1 MALQSARAKR
11 AWRTVWSSVLVLGL
25 VVSLAPAAM
34 AEHFADT
41 VELEGATPVDA
52 AVAFSQETFPNGAEE
67 AVLGRDNAFADS
79 LASGVLQST
88 RPLLLTS
95 TATLSAPTDAELK
108 RLKVKTVHILGGVAA
123 VSPAVEQQL
132 VAAGYTVRRHSGP
145 TRIETAIAVARVGAP
160 AAGSVLIAR
169 AFATGTDQTQAF
181 ADSLA
186 AGAWSAATQ
195 RPVLLTESERLSAAT
210 GEYLQSA
217 KPARAY
223 VVGGTGA
230 VSEAAAAQI
239 QALGIQV
246 ERVSGA
252 TRFHTA
258 VEVARRRGMNDGSQ
272 APETVL
278 LEGQAA
284 DSWAAGF
291 AAAAYAAKKNAAVL
305 LANGTALPEP
315 TTAFLTAGDDSMG
328 LLCAPGVSTEAC
340 DAAATTL
347 EKRAAAAI
355 TMTQTTVPQYGTI
368 SGTVTPPE
376 DVVSLTA
383 SGCGLDN
390 KAVVVNQDGTF
401 TTRIDGAPGQCTLT
415 FSLTTNDGSVS
426 KTFPLTVTDP
436 IPATAAPELVKA
448 ETVSTSA
455 AIATVRYVFS
465 EPVKATVY
473 EGSPPAIG
481 PDKFLLYEPRTTTA
495 ASDTRRY
502 KGQPLVA
509 NQPPTVRR
517 DPANN
522 KAVLVDFARAAY
534 DAATTA
540 AVERHAAEDVEGTW
554 NPPHS
559 VPLKTATL
567 PGGRTVAEDLTA
579 VGAATTTGA
588 PAGKFLVPFTFDAAF
603 APADLPAASDYR
615 VVTDAGWILSGQTV
629 AVSDKT
635 HTVQFD
641 PTLARKAG
649 APAFCTSDCPT
660 LQQAVSGVRRG
671 FVVSS
676 VARRPSQGQPTAAN
690 GVTVLADLMSATA
703 NVATRT
709 VDFTFDE
716 AVQATSPLPTAFK
729 VYQDDGTT
737 LTSVQV
743 TAVSATVVRAT
754 FDALSKLVVG
764 ATVDEGA
771 VATTAG
777 KNAPAGVGIT
787 VTFAAGEL
795 LAPSLESGTAAL
807 TSTDPSSGARTWKIT
822 WVFDRVVQ
830 TPNLGGLLVY
840 TSDGKRYGR
849 DGGDAPGDP
858 ALTDCAQTDGRTMT
872 CNITFPTSAKTPA
885 LVSVLWR
892 TAEGAEPVAGVRYE
906 NIERSVR
913 L

>member
-1 MALQSARAKR
+1 M
-11 AWRTVWSSVLVLGL
+11 WSSVLVLGL

-52 AVAFSQETFPNGAEE
+52 AVAFSQETFPTGAEE
-67 AVLGRDNAFADS
+67 AVLGRDDAFADS

-160 AAGSVLIAR
+160 AAGGVLIAR
-169 AFATGTDQTQAF
+169 AFASGADQTQAF

-186 AGAWSAATQ
+186 AGAWSADSQ

-210 GEYLQSA
+210 GAYLQSA

-223 VVGGTGA
+223 VIGGTGA
-230 VSEAAAAQI
+230 ISEAAAAQI

-258 VEVARRRGMNDGSQ
+258 VEVAQRRGMTDGSQ

-284 DSWAAGF
+284 NSWAAGF

-315 TTAFLTAGDDSMG
+315 TTTFLAAGDDSMD

-347 EKRAAAAI
+347 EKRASATI
-355 TMTQTTVPQYGTI
+355 TMTQTTVAQYGTI

-383 SGCGLDN
+383 NGCGLD
-390 KAVVVNQDGTF
+390 KKSVVVNQDGTF
-401 TTRIDGAPGQCTLT
+401 TTRIEGAPGQCTLT
-415 FSLTTNDGSVS
+415 FVLRSGDGSTS

-436 IPATAAPELVKA
+436 IPATTAPELVKA

-455 AIATVRYVFS
+455 SIATVRYVFS
-465 EPVKATVY
+465 EPLKATVY
-473 EGSPPAIG
+473 EGNPPAIG
-481 PDKFLLYEPRTTTA
+481 PERFLLYEPRTTTA
-495 ASDTRRY
+495 ASEARRH
-502 KGQPLVA
+502 KAQPLAA

-522 KAVLVDFARAAY
+522 RAVLVDFARAAY

-540 AVERHAAEDVEGTW
+540 AVERRAAEDVEGTW

-567 PGGRTVAEDLTA
+567 PGGRTIAEDLVA
-579 VGAATTTGA
+579 VGAATTAGA
-588 PAGKFLVPFTFDAAF
+588 PAGQFTVPFTFDAAF
-603 APADLPAASDYR
+603 APADLPPASNYR
-615 VVTDAGWILSGQTV
+615 VVTDAGWILAGRTL

-641 PTLARKAG
+641 PTQSRKAG
-649 APAFCTSDCPT
+649 APAFCTNDCPT

-671 FVVSS
+671 FVLSS
-676 VARRPSQGQPTAAN
+676 VTRRPTQSQPTTAN
-690 GVTVLADLMSATA
+690 GVTARADLMSATA
-703 NVATRT
+703 DVATRT
-709 VDFTFDE
+709 VDYTFDE
-716 AVQATSPLPTAFK
+716 AVQAASPLPAAFK
-729 VYQDDGTT
+729 VYQDDGSTMT
-737 LTSVQV
+737 AMQA

-754 FDALSKLVVG
+754 FATLSKLVVG

-771 VATTAG
+771 VSTAAG
-777 KNAPAGVGIT
+777 VNAPAGVGIT

-795 LAPSLESGTAAL
+795 LAPTLESGTAAL
-807 TSTDPSSGARTWKIT
+807 TSTDPATGTRTWKLT
-822 WVFDRVVQ
+822 WVFDRAVQ
-830 TPNLGGLLVY
+830 TPNLGNLLVY
-840 TSDGKRYGR
+840 TSDGKPYFR
-849 DGGDAPGDP
+849 DGGEPS
-858 ALTDCAQTDGRTMT
+858 LKECAQADTRTMT
-872 CNITFPTSAKTPA
+872 CNITFPSAAQTPA

-906 NIERSVR
+906 NIERSAR